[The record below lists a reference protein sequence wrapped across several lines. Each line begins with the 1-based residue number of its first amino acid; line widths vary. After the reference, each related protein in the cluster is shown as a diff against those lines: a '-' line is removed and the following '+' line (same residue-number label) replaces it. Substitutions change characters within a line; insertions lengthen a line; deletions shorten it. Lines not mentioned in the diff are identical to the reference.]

1 MAEVK
6 NRAKKAAKNSGKKVA
21 RKTSKKTTSETM
33 SAKQEQFC
41 LEYRKH
47 EGNGTL
53 AAIAAGYSER
63 TAGQQA
69 ARLLKNVNI
78 QKRIKELADDAV
90 RKQIISLDKR
100 AMLLSKIASNDEADV
115 QARIRAIDVLN
126 KMDGV
131 YVFKAEIKVT
141 GHVGLKLKL
150 RKGEKE
156 HEAADKS
163 G

>member
-1 MAEVK
+1 MAAVK
-6 NRAKKAAKNSGKKVA
+6 KTTKKGAKNSGKKSA
-21 RKTSKKTTSETM
+21 RKTSKKTTSETL

-47 EGNGTL
+47 DGNATA

-63 TAGQQA
+63 TAGSQGN
-69 ARLLKNVNI
+69 RLLKNVEI

-90 RKQIISLDKR
+90 RKQIIGLDKR
-100 AMLLSKIASNDEADV
+100 ALVLSKIAQDDGADT

-131 YVFKAEIKVT
+131 YVIKAEIKLS
-141 GHVGLKLKL
+141 GSVGVLLKR
-150 RKGEKE
+150 RKEG
-156 HEAADKS
+156 
-163 G
+163 GR